1 MLGRP
6 PGTLHHVRV
15 VPLIRVP
22 DAFHARV
29 LVARLGSEG
38 IVTQVRGGIDNP
50 YPMGDVE
57 VLVAEQ
63 DLDLAR
69 QLLLADGFESA
80 FDDEHLDVGRAER
93 RLPSWMV
100 AAMLAGLC
108 LFAFSQTLP
117 HR

>member
-1 MLGRP
+1 MLVRP
-6 PGTLHHVRV
+6 PRYASHVRV

-38 IVTQVRGGIDNP
+38 IVTQLRGGIDSP

-57 VLVAEQ
+57 VLVDEQ

-69 QLLLADGFESA
+69 ELLLADEVEAA
-80 FDDEHLDVGRAER
+80 FDDDLGVSRVGRG
-93 RLPSWMV
+93 LPPWMV
-100 AAMLAGLC
+100 VALIAGLC